1 MKRVSTILI
10 RTAPALIRT
19 AATLMLIVVSAD
31 SAISAETGSEERA
44 LPTSVENLVNGLSR
58 QIAAIEPTAEDD
70 KWRKIPWR
78 IDLMAARVDAER
90 ENKPIF
96 LWIMNGHPMGCT

>member
-1 MKRVSTILI
+1 MRWSTILN
-10 RTAPALIRT
+10 RTAPAIIRT
-19 AATLMLIVVSAD
+19 AATVMLVVVSAN
-31 SAISAETGSEERA
+31 SAIKAETGSEDRD
-44 LPTSVENLVNGLSR
+44 LPASVENLVTGLSR
-58 QIAAIEPTAEDD
+58 RIAAIEPTAEDD

-78 IDLMAARVDAER
+78 IDFMAARADAER